1 MCGCEGGGAIKHVQ
15 WPGDIEEALLG
26 SRAPPAT
33 LEKRSED
40 ETQRETQREEN
51 TFQRIRLFPMS
62 SACRKVQATE
72 TVS

>member
-1 MCGCEGGGAIKHVQ
+1 VAVKGGGAIKHVQ

-40 ETQRETQREEN
+40 ETQREEN

-62 SACRKVQATE
+62 SACREVQATE